1 MNFLDKIKKK
11 WVGIILFLIIISGIF
26 LRTYNLE
33 SWLFFQSDQARDLN
47 LVNRAVNNGPG
58 WLPLLG
64 PKAGGTYLRLGPIF
78 YYMEYV
84 SVLIFGTNS
93 PAIVVYPDLFFSIL
107 SLPLLFFFLREFFS
121 KKYSLM
127 LVAGYAFCFFEI
139 QYARF
144 AWNPNSLPFF
154 NLLFFYAILK
164 FFQTTKEKMKKWWVV
179 LIGISYV
186 IASQLH
192 FVSLL
197 SLPIVLFMVFLIR
210 KIFFKDKHE
219 KWLKY
224 LAIILLICI
233 IFYIPVILSD
243 FQSHGNNTLNFLKS
257 FGKKGSNSSDIFGLL
272 TKDIF
277 VFSKYFLVILA
288 GVVDA
293 SKNAI
298 YIFASTFFLFFLAGI
313 FLLKRET
320 ITERRFFLAVV
331 FIWFFSYFVTYF
343 PLGSTL
349 QPRHFLVILPIPFIC
364 LGFLIY
370 SLEYLL
376 KFKYVSSIATIILFV
391 PIVANVYSVRVWFSE
406 IINSQKEISSYRKS
420 PLLKSVGGES
430 WWHLKKTAEF
440 MHNDC
445 DKKKIAI
452 VPPKQSYRSLYDYA
466 MQNVGE
472 KREYSIKWNS
482 VENDRDVCFYLIRF
496 TKNDIA
502 DKFNSQIEELVSAQF
517 GDVAISRFD
526 FVDKSFVGELKK
538 PFRKNKRSELIVA
551 DASVDSESNDSSKQ
565 DFEASING
573 ENSTEEQGDI
583 SDKDVVLMV
592 EPESDDIAIDAEL
605 DGGASDTSDS
615 GYSSAEAKSLSA
627 LVENVGRKNR
637 IFWKDLFGN
646 DNK

>member
-277 VFSKYFLVILA
+277 VFSKYFRSPFKTGNSKPSTSILI
-288 GVVDA
+288 
-293 SKNAI
+293 KAI
-298 YIFASTFFLFFLAGI
+298 LS
-313 FLLKRET
+313 
-320 ITERRFFLAVV
+320 
-331 FIWFFSYFVTYF
+331 
-343 PLGSTL
+343 
-349 QPRHFLVILPIPFIC
+349 
-364 LGFLIY
+364 FLI
-370 SLEYLL
+370 
-376 KFKYVSSIATIILFV
+376 FFCSI
-391 PIVANVYSVRVWFSE
+391 
-406 IINSQKEISSYRKS
+406 
-420 PLLKSVGGES
+420 
-430 WWHLKKTAEF
+430 
-440 MHNDC
+440 
-445 DKKKIAI
+445 
-452 VPPKQSYRSLYDYA
+452 
-466 MQNVGE
+466 
-472 KREYSIKWNS
+472 
-482 VENDRDVCFYLIRF
+482 
-496 TKNDIA
+496 
-502 DKFNSQIEELVSAQF
+502 
-517 GDVAISRFD
+517 
-526 FVDKSFVGELKK
+526 
-538 PFRKNKRSELIVA
+538 
-551 DASVDSESNDSSKQ
+551 
-565 DFEASING
+565 
-573 ENSTEEQGDI
+573 
-583 SDKDVVLMV
+583 
-592 EPESDDIAIDAEL
+592 
-605 DGGASDTSDS
+605 
-615 GYSSAEAKSLSA
+615 
-627 LVENVGRKNR
+627 
-637 IFWKDLFGN
+637 
-646 DNK
+646 